1 MADIL
6 LNGTQY
12 LNVPYSDFPTV
23 GGGTARFWE
32 GLKMG
37 VLRNDAELVKTWSS
51 DSLIVHDDG
60 VTLPAYATAAA
71 TTIVASANQT
81 PTYTL
86 DYDNYDYYLLVR
98 ALAIPVYNTATPAK
112 SRNEYAFLSG
122 AYEITAFPAGT
133 FKSLVGNKSNG
144 SRSAMTLVVGA
155 LYRMLYWS
163 STSAVAAYNSTT
175 YGIAQTI
182 AAPSV
187 SGTTL
192 TVNSPTLQFRG
203 HSTYL
208 TQAVYES
215 ITDIRRQFVLELYR
229 AKKADMNLD
238 GWGIR
243 QQAMHIVDCVNTAN
257 HNLT

>member
-1 MADIL
+1 MANIDFYG
-6 LNGTQY
+6 NW
-12 LNVPYSDFPTV
+12 LNVPYVDLPKV

-37 VLRNDAELVKTWSS
+37 VLRDDAELVKTWSS
-51 DSLIVHDDG
+51 DSLIVHDDS
-60 VTLPAYATAAA
+60 VTLPAYATSA

-163 STSAVAAYNSTT
+163 SSSAVAAYTSTT

-182 AAPSV
+182 VAPSV
-187 SGTTL
+187 SSTTL

-208 TQAVYES
+208 TQTVYES

-243 QQAMHIVDCVNTAN
+243 QQAMHIVDCVQTAN
-257 HNLT
+257 HKLT

>member
-1 MADIL
+1 MADIVL
-6 LNGTQY
+6 QGNTYQ
-12 LNVPYSDFPTV
+12 NVPYVDLPKTPS
-23 GGGTARFWE
+23 GTARFWE

-37 VLRNDAELVKTWSS
+37 VLRDDAELVKTWSS
-51 DSLIVHDDG
+51 DSLIVHDDS
-60 VTLPAYATAAA
+60 VTLPAYATSA
-71 TTIVASANQT
+71 TTIVASAALSG
-81 PTYTL
+81 TYTL
-86 DYDNYDYYLLVR
+86 DYDNYDYYLLSR

-112 SRNEYAFLSG
+112 TRNEYAFLSG

-144 SRSAMTLVVGA
+144 SRNAMTLAVGA

-163 STSAVAAYNSTT
+163 STSAVAAYTSTT
-175 YGIAQTI
+175 YGIAQVI
-182 AAPSV
+182 VAPSV

-203 HSTYL
+203 NATYL
-208 TQAVYES
+208 TQTVYES

-243 QQAMHIVDCVNTAN
+243 QQAMHIVDCVDSNS

>member
-1 MADIL
+1 MANIEL
-6 LNGTQY
+6 YGTW
-12 LNVPYSDFPTV
+12 LNVPYVDLPKV

-37 VLRNDAELVKTWSS
+37 VLRDDAELVKTWSS
-51 DSLIVHDDG
+51 DSLIVHDDS
-60 VTLPAYATAAA
+60 VTLPAYATSA
-71 TTIVASANQT
+71 TTIVASAALSG
-81 PTYTL
+81 TYTL
-86 DYDNYDYYLLVR
+86 DYGNYDYYMLVR

-122 AYEITAFPAGT
+122 AYEINAFPVGT
-133 FKSLVGNKSNG
+133 FKSLVSNKSNG
-144 SRSAMTLVVGA
+144 SRSVTLAVSA

-163 STSAVAAYNSTT
+163 TTSAVAAYTSTT
-175 YGIAQTI
+175 YGITQVI
-182 AAPSV
+182 VAPSV

-192 TVNSPTLQFRG
+192 TANSPTLQFRG
-203 HSTYL
+203 HATYL

-243 QQAMHIVDCVNTAN
+243 QQAMHIVDCIDSNSHT
-257 HNLT
+257 LS

>member
-1 MADIL
+1 MANIDFYG
-6 LNGTQY
+6 NW
-12 LNVPYSDFPTV
+12 LNVPYVDLPKV

-37 VLRNDAELVKTWSS
+37 VLRDDAELVKTWSS
-51 DSLIVHDDG
+51 DSLIVHDDS
-60 VTLPAYATAAA
+60 VTLPAYATSA
-71 TTIVASANQT
+71 TTIVASAALSG
-81 PTYTL
+81 TYTL
-86 DYDNYDYYLLVR
+86 DYGNYDYFLLVR
-98 ALAIPVYNTATPAK
+98 ALAIPAYNTATPAK

-122 AYEITAFPAGT
+122 TYEITAFPAGT

-144 SRSAMTLVVGA
+144 SRSVTLSVGA

-163 STSAVAAYNSTT
+163 STSAVAAYTT
-175 YGIAQTI
+175 TNYGITQVI
-182 AAPSV
+182 VAPSV

-243 QQAMHIVDCVNTAN
+243 QQAMHIVDCIDSNSHT
-257 HNLT
+257 LT